1 MGCHT
6 WAYVHIPSEA
16 DKWAKEYKD
25 ACIKVMEEVSTYDGS
40 TAEEIKLAK
49 ELEGLVKNTPVKDIP
64 KFLEEKQKDDRCYN
78 LLIECVEVS
87 DDYGLFEIHN
97 GKIYRDPHNLG
108 IEDGYHD
115 IFRIYDY
122 EAQPCY
128 SLEETLKRCEE
139 YKVDWDE
146 RSKYYPD
153 VIVNDKKLLYEF
165 WEKYP
170 EGIIEFG

>member
-25 ACIKVMEEVSTYDGS
+25 AFIKEMKKVPTYDEI
-40 TAEEIKLAK
+40 TEEDKKLAK
-49 ELEGLVKNTPVKDIP
+49 ELAELVKNTPIKDIP
-64 KFLEEKQKDDRCYN
+64 KLLEEKQVIDECYD
-78 LLIECVEVS
+78 LMIGCVS
-87 DDYGLFEIHN
+87 LGDYGLFEIHD
-97 GKIYRDPHNLG
+97 GKIYRDPYYLNL
-108 IEDGYHD
+108 EHSYHD
-115 IFRIYDY
+115 MFRIYDY

-139 YKVDWDE
+139 HHLNWNE
-146 RSKYYPD
+146 RNQYYPD
-153 VIVNDKKLLYEF
+153 VLVNDKKLLYEF

-170 EGIIEFG
+170 DGIIEFG

>member
-16 DKWAKEYKD
+16 DKWAQDYKD
-25 ACIKVMEEVSTYDGS
+25 ACIKEMEEIPTCDEI

-49 ELEGLVKNTPVKDIP
+49 ELEELVKNAPIKDIP
-64 KFLEEKQKDDRCYN
+64 KLLEEKQKDDRCYD
-78 LLIECVEVS
+78 LLIGCVS
-87 DDYGLFEIHN
+87 LGDYGSLEVHN
-97 GKIYRDPHNLG
+97 GKIYRDPHDLNPK
-108 IEDGYHD
+108 EGYHD

-139 YKVDWDE
+139 YKVDWNLRTNSDFL
-146 RSKYYPD
+146 
-153 VIVNDKKLLYEF
+153 INNKKLLYEF

-170 EGIIEFG
+170 DSIIKFG